1 MQVFV
6 LTLDWWDV
14 QSTGAEGF
22 ILDLRNNPGGLV
34 RSGLDIA
41 RLWMDG
47 EAAIFNVQG
56 REDNG
61 HIAIMQVRFLR
72 PATFA
77 CYHMRTCF
85 GAMLCLGV
93 LAWNIS
99 GYTPMLRCS

>member
-1 MQVFV
+1 M
-6 LTLDWWDV
+6 LWADTWLLGV
-14 QSTGAEGF
+14 QGTGAEGF

-61 HIAIMQVRFLR
+61 HIAIMQVAVSAWLVLYLSELETHRSSLVPVAVPSCNTALPVALRF
-72 PATFA
+72 
-77 CYHMRTCF
+77 
-85 GAMLCLGV
+85 
-93 LAWNIS
+93 
-99 GYTPMLRCS
+99 